1 MRWSVDTLN
10 HDVDKEIESLPA
22 SLRARLLRLMEMV
35 ETFGLEQ
42 MHEPHVKHL
51 EGKLW
56 ELRAKARDGIAR
68 GIYVTASG
76 RRVIILHVFEKKTQK
91 TPVTALAMA
100 RRRMAMVKQ

>member
-1 MRWSVDTLN
+1 
-10 HDVDKEIESLPA
+10 
-22 SLRARLLRLMEMV
+22 
-35 ETFGLEQ
+35 
-42 MHEPHVKHL
+42 VKHL